1 MSKKIVIIGG
11 GFGGINAAIN
21 LADSDV
27 NITIIDKRNFH
38 LFQPLLYQVAT
49 GYLAPADIA
58 SPIRSILSRYNNIQ
72 VFNDEVLDIDFASRV
87 VSTNQNLISYDYL
100 IIATGVIN
108 SYFGN
113 DSWEALAPGL
123 KTIEDAAGIRSKI
136 LASFEAAEQT
146 TNEEIR
152 HAFLTFCIIGA
163 GPTGVE
169 MAGAISELAR
179 HTMKND
185 FRNFDPRA
193 VRIILFEAG
202 KRVLGGFSES
212 SSKYALT
219 SLVQLGV
226 EVRLNC
232 SVVSVGPEMISTK
245 DVDGEHQIFTRNLIW
260 AAGVKVGP
268 LLEKLGKRYQLDR
281 DHNGRIKVTNK
292 LNIPEQENVFVIGD
306 ASSFELKKGGTL
318 PGLAPVAIQQGR
330 YVAKRISKDL
340 LNLEIR
346 PFRYFDKGNMA
357 VIGKGKAVAETWKIK
372 LTGFLA
378 WFSWALIHI
387 YFLIEFKN
395 RIIVFFHWT
404 WHYITNKRSS
414 RLILQNKDLNG
425 KKLPD

>member
-1 MSKKIVIIGG
+1 MNKKIVIIGG
-11 GFGGINAAIN
+11 GFGGINAAVG
-21 LADSDV
+21 LAKSDV
-27 NITIIDKRNFH
+27 SITIIDKRNFH

-72 VFNDEVLDIDFASRV
+72 VFNDEVLDIDFGSRI

-100 IIATGVIN
+100 VIATGVET

-113 DSWEALAPGL
+113 DQWEALAPGL

-146 TNEEIR
+146 TNEDIR
-152 HAFLTFCIIGA
+152 KAFLTFCIVGA

-169 MAGAISELAR
+169 MAGAIAELAR

-185 FRNFDPRA
+185 FRNFDPSA

-202 KRVLGGFSES
+202 KRVLAGFSEA

-232 SVVSVGPEMISTK
+232 SVVSVEPEIIVTK
-245 DVDGEHQIFTRNLIW
+245 DFDGEHQIFTRNLIW
-260 AAGVKVGP
+260 AAGVRAGS
-268 LLEKLGKRYQLDR
+268 LLEKIGKRYDLERDR
-281 DHNGRIKVTNK
+281 NGRIKVSPM
-292 LNIPEQENVFVIGD
+292 LNIAGHENVFVIGD
-306 ASSFELKKGGTL
+306 ASSLELKKGGTL

-330 YVAKRISKDL
+330 YVAKCIAKDMQDL
-340 LNLEIR
+340 PVKR
-346 PFRYFDKGNMA
+346 AFKYFEKGNMA

-372 LTGFLA
+372 LTGLLA
-378 WFSWALIHI
+378 WFSWAFIHI
-387 YFLIEFKN
+387 YFLIEFRN
-395 RIIVFFHWT
+395 RIIVFIHWT
-404 WHYITNKRSS
+404 WHYLTNKRSS
-414 RLILQNKDLNG
+414 RLILNS